1 MQYAKIELTD
11 GLELNC
17 QEIGEQ
23 LEKELKTLKFQV
35 ELPTSADWGYV
46 FRIKNDGQTFDISV
60 VSLAENNF
68 GIAIEPEKD
77 LFSNISRYFKKLDTK
92 RIREWLEEILVTDVG
107 AKSIKWFTADEWIAT
122 FGQAFWR

>member
-1 MQYAKIELTD
+1 MLFATSNSLIMQYAKIELTD

-77 LFSNISRYFKKLDTK
+77 CSQTFPD
-92 RIREWLEEILVTDVG
+92 IL
-107 AKSIKWFTADEWIAT
+107 KSLTLKE
-122 FGQAFWR
+122 